1 MKLPIRLSSAQEM
14 LSEKLSKVQSIY
26 GQEDSAKQELITTL
40 EEQKRATEKVCI
52 NMLHSLGYNGTLQE
66 MEQELNQNIKKLQ
79 SKTSYLNGEEL
90 NRFMIESL
98 SKTIPYDPN
107 FQARYMDYMRQ
118 NIEPILGEGL
128 TINKEGIKEISKQ
141 LGAVLGFDDKFTITL
156 GRDKHGVSY
165 LQGFNRKTGGSTAR
179 FKITPNF
186 IEQTPKMRKQLME
199 NFGKITEK
207 TDGEKYILEK
217 TFNAS
222 DEALVYS
229 LLRLPTHPD
238 KEKLGLLENFEEHE
252 AIVEKVKIFLK
263 DKVKSQNSDP
273 VFIRCVDEVI
283 DSAKNVDLFAGQN
296 APKKI
301 TGLLGEIQGL
311 YYIRSIIKNK
321 NISEASVDWKATES
335 DSGKQ
340 PHTDLLLKT
349 VLGDFGIQ
357 VKNTTLSAAKQEINF
372 QSFKTE
378 MLKLS
383 EKGAVFEMP
392 GVFSEYINLNND
404 PEMFDAI
411 STLIMMKDFN
421 IPYVWENG
429 NAYNA
434 TMAEVPVFEPTR
446 IAIIEAAKMA
456 EKAFNMYA
464 ASLMYM
470 QLSNEV
476 NLETGGSN
484 SLYLIGGS
492 LAITSASILID
503 IINNLEKNIQSF
515 RLSVNIH
522 QRKEKKEEFKR
533 DQTIV
538 DFLNN
543 TGGHINNMY
552 ITLSSSYTF

>member
-14 LSEKLSKVQSIY
+14 LSEKLGKIQSIY
-26 GQEDSAKQELITTL
+26 GQEDSAKQELLTVL
-40 EEQKRATEKVCI
+40 EEQKKATEKVCI
-52 NMLHSLGYNGTLQE
+52 NMLHSLGYSGTLQE
-66 MEQELNQNIKKLQ
+66 MEQELNRNIKELQ
-79 SKTSYLNGEEL
+79 SKTFYLNGEEL

-98 SKTIPYDPN
+98 SKAIPYDPE
-107 FQARYMDYMRQ
+107 FQARYMDYMKQ

-128 TINKEGIKEISKQ
+128 TINEKGIKEISKQ
-141 LGAVLGFDDKFTITL
+141 LGAALGFDDKFTITL
-156 GRDKHGVSY
+156 GYDKHGTAY

-186 IEQTPKMRKQLME
+186 IEQTPKMRDQLIK

-207 TDGEKYILEK
+207 TDGENYILEK

-238 KEKLGLLENFEEHE
+238 KKKLGLESLKEYET
-252 AIVEKVKIFLK
+252 IVEKVKIFLK
-263 DKVKSQNSDP
+263 DKVKNQNSDP
-273 VFIRCVDEVI
+273 VFIKCVDEVI
-283 DSAKNVDLFAGQN
+283 DGAANVDLFAGQN
-296 APKKI
+296 APKKL

-321 NISEASVDWKATES
+321 NINDASVKWMATEAV
-335 DSGKQ
+335 SGKQ

-349 VLGDFGIQ
+349 ALGDFGIQ
-357 VKNTTLSAAKQEINF
+357 VKNTTMSAAKQEINF
-372 QSFKTE
+372 QSFKSE
-378 MLKLS
+378 ILKLTDT
-383 EKGAVFEMP
+383 GATFEMP
-392 GVFSEYINLNND
+392 NVFSNYIDLGKD
-404 PEMFDAI
+404 SEMFEAI
-411 STLIMMKDFN
+411 STLIMMESFNVPYIWKDKRAH
-421 IPYVWENG
+421 
-429 NAYNA
+429 NA
-434 TMAEVPVFEPTR
+434 EIEQVPVFEPTR
-446 IAIIEAAKMA
+446 REIENAARLA

-470 QLSNEV
+470 QLSSEV
-476 NLETGGSN
+476 NLDAGGSN

-503 IINNLEKNIQSF
+503 IINNLEKEIQSF

-522 QRKEKKEEFKR
+522 QRENASSKFKG

-538 DFLNN
+538 DFLNS
-543 TGGHINNMY
+543 TESHIGNMY
-552 ITLSSSYTF
+552 ISLSSSYTF